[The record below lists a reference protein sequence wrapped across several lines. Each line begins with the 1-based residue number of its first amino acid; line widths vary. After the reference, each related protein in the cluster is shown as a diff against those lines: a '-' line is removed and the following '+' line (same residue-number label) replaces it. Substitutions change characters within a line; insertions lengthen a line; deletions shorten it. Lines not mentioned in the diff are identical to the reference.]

1 VNQFMSKT
9 ASQRPDPSPSE
20 RLARVDRLDLWRRYR
35 NGDCEGCWSGC
46 CTFPVEMSVHDLI
59 RLGHATE
66 DEAATS
72 LSRLGKRLIQAGV
85 LQSYRAATQVFVLAQ
100 KPSRDCI
107 YLGSDRRCTVYDRR
121 PEVCRQFPK
130 IGPKPGSCPGHVRK
144 TGGKPH
150 AE

>member
-1 VNQFMSKT
+1 MST
-9 ASQRPDPSPSE
+9 SA
-20 RLARVDRLDLWRRYR
+20 RLDQIDRLELWCRYKT
-35 NGDCEGCWSGC
+35 GDCNGCWSGC

-66 DEAATS
+66 DEAAAS
-72 LSRLGKRLIQAGV
+72 LNKLGRR
-85 LQSYRAATQVFVLAQ
+85 LQSEGVIQSFRAATQIFTLAQ

-107 YLGSDRRCTVYDRR
+107 YLGADRLCTVYDRR

-144 TGGKPH
+144 G
-150 AE
+150 AR